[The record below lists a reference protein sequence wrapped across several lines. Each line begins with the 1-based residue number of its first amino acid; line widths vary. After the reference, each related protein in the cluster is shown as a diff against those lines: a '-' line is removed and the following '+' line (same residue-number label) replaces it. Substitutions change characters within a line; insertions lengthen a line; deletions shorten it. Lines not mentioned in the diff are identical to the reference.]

1 MQGSL
6 GSIRQNESWPEN
18 IPLQMDYNETVM
30 LREPEFF
37 EDQKLTLIYV
47 AKRLREAR
55 AVEEALDAGPIDYV
69 VLPES
74 YTGGLFFSSR
84 RVGAFFYVSPQVET
98 QARTLLFAHGFI
110 ALNEPPQENTAGS

>member
-1 MQGSL
+1 
-6 GSIRQNESWPEN
+6 
-18 IPLQMDYNETVM
+18 M

-55 AVEEALDAGPIDYV
+55 AVEKVLDAGPIDYV
-69 VLPES
+69 VLPEH

-84 RVGAFFYVSPQVET
+84 HVGAFFYVSPQVVT
-98 QARTLLFAHGFI
+98 QARALLFAQGFI
-110 ALNEPPQENTAGS
+110 PLNETQREDVNDS

>member
-1 MQGSL
+1 
-6 GSIRQNESWPEN
+6 
-18 IPLQMDYNETVM
+18 MDYNGTVM

-55 AVEEALDAGPIDYV
+55 TVEEALDAGQIDYV

-84 RVGAFFYVSPQVET
+84 RVGAFFYVNPQVET

-110 ALNEPPQENTAGS
+110 PLNGTPRENTAGS